1 VSLFLTFITSLM
13 LGMRHAT
20 DPDHI
25 VAVTTIV
32 SRERSVVK
40 AAGIGAVW
48 GIGHTV
54 TLLLVGGAIIAFKVA
69 FNARLGL
76 SLELSVAIMLIV
88 LGLLNIF
95 DVRASTRGISMAM
108 SPPLRHRHRILS
120 KSPCRPSPALK
131 RPAPATP
138 SAISASRPFV
148 VGIVHGLAGSAG
160 AALLIV
166 PLIDDPRWA
175 ALYLLTFGL
184 GTIVGMAF
192 ITLTIAL
199 PSLLATA
206 HLPSLQ
212 RSLRIASGAVS
223 LVFGLYLAHKIGFTD
238 GLFTSDPRWTPR

>member
-1 VSLFLTFITSLM
+1 MSLFLTFVTSLM

-25 VAVTTIV
+25 VAVTTIL
-32 SRERSVVK
+32 SRERSVIK

-48 GIGHTV
+48 GVGHTI
-54 TLLLVGGAIIAFKVA
+54 TLLTVGGAIIAFKLA

-76 SLELSVAIMLIV
+76 SLEMSVAIMLIV

-95 DVRASTRGISMAM
+95 DVRASTRG
-108 SPPLRHRHRILS
+108 
-120 KSPCRPSPALK
+120 
-131 RPAPATP
+131 
-138 SAISASRPFV
+138 ISASRPFV

-184 GTIVGMAF
+184 GTIVGMAL

-212 RSLRIASGAVS
+212 RSLRIASGGVS
-223 LVFGLYLAHKIGFTD
+223 LVFGIYLAHKIGFTD
-238 GLFTSDPRWTPR
+238 GLFSADPRWSPR

>member
-1 VSLFLTFITSLM
+1 MSLFLTFITSLM

-20 DPDHI
+20 DPDHM

-48 GIGHTV
+48 GIGHTL
-54 TLLLVGGAIIAFKVA
+54 TLLIVGGSIIAFKVA

-76 SLELSVAIMLIV
+76 SLELCVAIMLIV
-88 LGLLNIF
+88 LGLLNLF
-95 DVRASTRGISMAM
+95 NVRANTGG
-108 SPPLRHRHRILS
+108 
-120 KSPCRPSPALK
+120 
-131 RPAPATP
+131 
-138 SAISASRPFV
+138 ISASRPFF

-184 GTIVGMAF
+184 GTIVGMA
-192 ITLTIAL
+192 IVTIAIAA
-199 PSLLATA
+199 PSLLAAA
-206 HLPSLQ
+206 HIPSLQ
-212 RSLRIASGAVS
+212 RSLRLASGAVS
-223 LVFGLYLAHKIGFTD
+223 LVFGLYLAHKIGFGD
-238 GLFTSDPRWTPR
+238 GLFTADPRWNPR

>member
-1 VSLFLTFITSLM
+1 MSLFLTFITSLM

-20 DPDHI
+20 DADHI

-48 GIGHTV
+48 GIGHTL
-54 TLLLVGGAIIAFKVA
+54 TLLIVGGSIIAFKVA

-76 SLELSVAIMLIV
+76 SLELCVAIMLIV
-88 LGLLNIF
+88 LGLLNLF
-95 DVRASTRGISMAM
+95 NVRANTHG
-108 SPPLRHRHRILS
+108 
-120 KSPCRPSPALK
+120 
-131 RPAPATP
+131 
-138 SAISASRPFV
+138 ISASRPFF

-184 GTIVGMAF
+184 GTIVGMA
-192 ITLTIAL
+192 IVTIAIAA
-199 PSLLATA
+199 PSLLAAA
-206 HLPSLQ
+206 HIPSLQ
-212 RSLRIASGAVS
+212 RSLRLASGAVS
-223 LVFGLYLAHKIGFTD
+223 LVFGLYLAHKIGFGD
-238 GLFTSDPRWTPR
+238 GLFTADPRWTPR